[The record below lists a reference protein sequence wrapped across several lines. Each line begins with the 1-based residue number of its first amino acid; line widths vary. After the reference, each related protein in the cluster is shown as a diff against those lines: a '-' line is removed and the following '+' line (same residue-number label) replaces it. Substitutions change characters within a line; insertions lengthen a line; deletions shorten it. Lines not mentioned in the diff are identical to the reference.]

1 MRLPFILFAA
11 EDSWYNEITSHG
23 FFGFAVILCAYVIA
37 PYHRRVAAL
46 IMTTLGLLLLGAG
59 AVIMVVAAVA
69 QELPWFQ
76 ATRQLVG
83 MIAGVIGG
91 AVYILSAKEDPIK
104 ELLSDKAE

>member
-1 MRLPFILFAA
+1 MRLPFIIFAA

-37 PYHRRVAAL
+37 PSHRRVSTLIMAAL
-46 IMTTLGLLLLGAG
+46 ALLLLGAG
-59 AVIMVVAAVA
+59 AAIMVVAAVA

-83 MIAGVIGG
+83 MIAGVIG
-91 AVYILSAKEDPIK
+91 AAAYILSVKKDSIK
-104 ELLSDKAE
+104 EHPIC